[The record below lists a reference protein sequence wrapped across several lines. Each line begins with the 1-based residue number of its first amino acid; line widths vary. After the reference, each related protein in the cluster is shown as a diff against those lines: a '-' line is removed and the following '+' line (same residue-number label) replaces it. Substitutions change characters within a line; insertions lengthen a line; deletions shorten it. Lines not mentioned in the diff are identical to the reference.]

1 MNRATLRAR
10 LFGSQS
16 QSGSIPE
23 SSPVAALCLYW
34 IFSLIIALAPPTDVA
49 YSFFVG
55 LYTYTILVWLSF
67 FLAAGLLWQQ
77 WKPGSTWVKE
87 RKFKPWGGPLMTII
101 YLIINLFLIIA
112 PFIPPDKTSERKE
125 LEKIAN
131 TKKQA
136 EGYPPKK
143 TIIPWYVLP
152 TVGVSIFVAG
162 VIYWI
167 MFRFFWP
174 KISRH
179 ELQVT
184 RIPVLLDGIQVKEFV
199 ECKWVRTRLHR
210 YNFDY
215 RAKANRVYA

>member
-10 LFGSQS
+10 LSGPQS

-34 IFSLIIALAPPTDVA
+34 IFSVIIALAPPMDVA
-49 YSFFVG
+49 YSFFVE
-55 LYTYTILVWLSF
+55 LYSYTILVWLSF
-67 FLAAGLLWQQ
+67 FLTIGLLWQQ

-87 RKFKPWGGPLMTII
+87 RNFKPWGGPLMAII

-112 PFIPPDKTSERKE
+112 PFIPPDKTSEQ
-125 LEKIAN
+125 KIAS
-131 TKKQA
+131 TMRQA
-136 EGYPPKK
+136 EGYPLKK
-143 TIIPWYVLP
+143 TTIPWYVSP

-162 VIYWI
+162 AIYWI

-174 KISRH
+174 KISRR
-179 ELQVT
+179 ELQVK

-199 ECKWVRTRLHR
+199 ECKWVRTRLHH

-215 RAKANRVYA
+215 RAIANRVYA